1 MSAVQAQTFA
11 PAKIQ
16 PPLLRTHLVARP
28 GLLQRLRD
36 ALAQA
41 RLTLLCAPA
50 GFGKTVALTQAVR
63 SFAGDEARI
72 AWLSADEEDDLHRFF
87 ASLCAALDPL
97 DLPWRRAPEALLA
110 TLHEG
115 AERRAQAVDELLG
128 ALAAAEVPRG
138 IVVVDDL
145 HRIEDPAVF
154 ELLEALVA
162 GLPPAWSIVIGTR
175 VEPPLPLLRWRAA
188 GELAEFRQGDLRFSA
203 DDVQALV
210 GGAARPVAWSADA
223 LLQRTAGWPAGL
235 RLSLNSSAGAGA
247 ERAAQATTQRHLFDY
262 LAAEVL
268 DDVPSGLR
276 DFLLRCSVLPE
287 LTVARCEAV
296 SGDARAARWM
306 EEIERRGLFATVL
319 DGDETTLR
327 LHDLFR
333 DFLEDRLRR
342 AHPEEFN
349 GLLVR
354 AAAQESDVMRRVNL
368 LMRAGAWAEAE
379 GALAAAVPALLLAG
393 GHATVIRLVEQFP
406 AERRERSPLLAF
418 ARGLC
423 AWPRFEWITMQ
434 RSMALAASGFEAA
447 GRVDLA
453 RQASVLETVGL
464 IAIGRIAEAAQRL
477 DAVRAQPLDRDTETL
492 SELMMYWRTG
502 ATGPALGPARHLE
515 RMTDLLEGRGSA
527 DAVIAPPTQWYRSA
541 PHFMFVGRV
550 GVRAPMQR
558 FVRAALL
565 VAGEHH
571 APLRAAANALQA
583 WLLLWQGRA
592 DEAHRLMLEVRDD
605 ERWLGQ
611 PRSLRIPILAFF
623 MAWHTLRG
631 ELGPMREAAQAMIDD
646 VDSDP
651 ERRASWRGVY
661 LYNLGRM
668 SAALGDEEGL
678 RQAVEQLAVTTATG
692 EWPYMRGARLA
703 IQGLAASRGGRLD
716 EARERLESAL
726 VDSAEVDTLSLDTT
740 TRMALAGVHLRRGD
754 PTAAWTVLA
763 PAVQKAREAGEPV
776 GLLLTGRNACAAMAA
791 APAPAGLE
799 IERDWLAGLLAERP
813 ATVVVAPAP
822 ESRTES
828 APAAATP
835 LTDREQEVLAC
846 IAAGDSNKLIARALD
861 LSPHTVKR
869 HVANILA
876 KLALDSRG
884 QAAAWHRERFA
895 AAPRH

>member
-1 MSAVQAQTFA
+1 MQAQTFA

-16 PPLLRTHLVARP
+16 PPLVRTHLVARP
-28 GLLQRLRD
+28 ELLRRLRD

-63 SFAGDEARI
+63 SFQAGEARV
-72 AWLSADEEDDLHRFF
+72 AWVSADEEDDLHRFL
-87 ASLCAALDPL
+87 ACLCAALDPL

-115 AERRAQAVDELLG
+115 SERRAQAADELLT
-128 ALAAAEVPRG
+128 ALAAAEVSRG
-138 IVVVDDL
+138 LLVIDDL

-162 GLPPAWSIVIGTR
+162 GLPPSWSIVIGTR

-188 GELAEFRQGDLRFSA
+188 GEVAEFRQGDLRFSA

-210 GGAARPVAWSADA
+210 DAAARPVVWSAQA

-235 RLSLNSSAGAGA
+235 RLSLNSSGTAGA

-342 AHPEEFN
+342 AHPDEFN
-349 GLLVR
+349 DLLVR
-354 AAAQESDVMRRVNL
+354 AAGQESDVMRRVNL
-368 LMRAGAWAEAE
+368 LMRAGAWAQAE
-379 GALAAAVPALLLAG
+379 GALVAAVPALLLAG

-406 AERRERSPLLAF
+406 AEQRERSPRLAF

-434 RSMALAASGFEAA
+434 RSMERAARGFEDA
-447 GRVDLA
+447 GHADLA
-453 RQASVLETVGL
+453 RQAGVLETVGL

-527 DAVIAPPTQWYRSA
+527 DAGMAAPTQWYRSA
-541 PHFMFVGRV
+541 PHFMFVGRA

-558 FVRAALL
+558 FVRAALH

-611 PRSLRIPILAFF
+611 PRSLRIPILAFS

-631 ELGPMREAAQAMIDD
+631 EAAAMREAAQAMIDD

-668 SAALGDEEGL
+668 SAALGDDEGL
-678 RQAVEQLAVTTATG
+678 RQAVDQLAATPPTG

-703 IQGLAASRGGRLD
+703 IQGLAALREGRLD
-716 EARERLESAL
+716 DARERLESAL
-726 VDSAEVDTLSLDTT
+726 VDSAEIDTLSLDTT
-740 TRMALAGVHLRRGD
+740 VRMALAGVHLRRGD
-754 PTAAWTVLA
+754 ARSAWTVLA
-763 PAVQKAREAGEPV
+763 PVVRQAREAGEPV
-776 GLLLTGRNACAAMAA
+776 GLLVTGRAACAAMAA
-791 APAPAGLE
+791 APAPAEFALE
-799 IERDWLAGLLAERP
+799 REWLANLLAERAAPTAVVLLREAEATP
-813 ATVVVAPAP
+813 AV
-822 ESRTES
+822 
-828 APAAATP
+828 ATP

-846 IAAGDSNKLIARALD
+846 IAAGDSNKLIARALE

-884 QAAAWHRERFA
+884 QAAAWHRERFPA
-895 AAPRH
+895 ATRP

>member
-1 MSAVQAQTFA
+1 VQAQAFA

-16 PPLLRTHLVARP
+16 PPLVRTNLVARP
-28 GLLQRLRD
+28 ELVRRLRA
-36 ALAQA
+36 ALTQV

-50 GFGKTVALTQAVR
+50 GFGKTVALTQTVC
-63 SFAGDEARI
+63 SFEPVEARV
-72 AWLSADEEDDLHRFF
+72 AWLSADEDDDLHRFL
-87 ASLCAALDPL
+87 ACLCAALDPF
-97 DLPWRRAPEALLA
+97 DLPWRLAPESLLA
-110 TLHEG
+110 SLHEG
-115 AERRAQAVDELLG
+115 SERRAQAVDELVG
-128 ALAAAEVPRG
+128 ALASADVERG
-138 IVVVDDL
+138 LLVVDDL
-145 HRIEDPAVF
+145 HRIEDPGVF

-162 GLPPAWSIVIGTR
+162 RLPPAWSIAIGTR
-175 VEPPLPLLRWRAA
+175 VDPPLPLLRWRAA
-188 GELAEFRQGDLRFSA
+188 GELVEFRQNDLRFSA
-203 DDVQALV
+203 TDVEALV
-210 GGAARPVAWSADA
+210 SGSARPVAWSAEA

-235 RLSLNSSAGAGA
+235 RLSLNSAGGPGADRAGAA
-247 ERAAQATTQRHLFDY
+247 LTQRHLFDY
-262 LAAEVL
+262 LASEVL

-287 LTVARCEAV
+287 LTAARCEAV
-296 SGDARAARWM
+296 SGDSRAARWL

-319 DGDETTLR
+319 DCDEPTLR

-342 AHPEEFN
+342 AHPEEWN

-368 LMRAGAWAEAE
+368 LVRAAAWTEAEA
-379 GALAAAVPALLLAG
+379 ALVGAVPALLLAG

-406 AERRERSPLLAF
+406 AEQRERSPRLAF

-423 AWPRFEWITMQ
+423 AWPRFEWVTMQ
-434 RSMALAASGFEAA
+434 RSMERAAQGFEAA
-447 GRVDLA
+447 GHAALA

-464 IAIGRIAEAAQRL
+464 IAIGRIDEAAQRL

-515 RMTDLLEGRGSA
+515 RMTDLLEGRGTA
-527 DAVIAPPTQWYRSA
+527 GAGLAPATQWYRSA
-541 PHFMFVGRV
+541 PHFMFVGRA
-550 GVRAPMQR
+550 GVRAPMER
-558 FVRAALL
+558 FVRAALQ

-592 DEAHRLMLEVRDD
+592 DEAHRLMVEVRDD

-631 ELGPMREAAQAMIDD
+631 EAEAMRAAGQAMIDD

-668 SAALGDEEGL
+668 SDALGDGDGL
-678 RQAVEQLAVTTATG
+678 QHAVDQLAATPSTR

-703 IQGLAASRGGRLD
+703 IQGLAALRDGRLD
-716 EARERLESAL
+716 EAQERLASAL
-726 VDSAEVDTLSLDTT
+726 VDSAEIDTLSLDTT
-740 TRMALAGVHLRRGD
+740 VRMALARLHLRRGD
-754 PTAAWTVLA
+754 APAAWTVLA
-763 PAVQKAREAGEPV
+763 PAVRQAREAGEPI
-776 GLLLTGRNACAAMAA
+776 GLLITGRTSCAALAA
-791 APAPAGLE
+791 APAPQQFAA
-799 IERDWLAGLLAERP
+799 ERDWLAGLLVEPPEPQAMAVSLEGLAAP
-813 ATVVVAPAP
+813 ATAI
-822 ESRTES
+822 
-828 APAAATP
+828 P

-884 QAAAWHRERFA
+884 QAAAWHRERF
-895 AAPRH
+895 PPDRR